1 MLLKLWRGQKA
12 MFAMMLLFICILAG
26 ASGQI
31 CWKHAMNNREE
42 IRDINSLFNA
52 KTVFGIFTDKYIIS
66 GLIFYGF
73 ALIFW
78 LGAMSTLDI
87 SLMYPMLSLAYVIVA
102 VMAYLFLGENIAL
115 VRWVGITLILVGSV
129 LITRG

>member
-1 MLLKLWRGQKA
+1 
-12 MFAMMLLFICILAG
+12 MMLLFICILAG